1 MSFKWDIRYD
11 VIYEHYLFSS
21 VRIKYQLYINY
32 VYMHNVSKLK
42 WPAKIIQGKF
52 NIKEYFQYLMN
63 HQIRFVIEV
72 KYDDNIIESVQYLY
86 DYIDALFDQV
96 V

>member
-1 MSFKWDIRYD
+1 
-11 VIYEHYLFSS
+11 
-21 VRIKYQLYINY
+21 
-32 VYMHNVSKLK
+32 
-42 WPAKIIQGKF
+42 
-52 NIKEYFQYLMN
+52 MN

-72 KYDDNIIESVQYLY
+72 KDDDNIIESVQYLY